1 MVGKSAAKM
10 LSYRWLLFAILALAY
25 CFVYFHRMSLSVVA
39 GDLAQEFQATAS
51 AIGLLGSIYFY
62 CYAAMQIPA
71 GLLSDSVGP
80 RRTVASSLLLATVGS
95 VLFALAPSMRVAMIA
110 RIMVALG
117 VSMVFIPTMK
127 ILAQWFR
134 SREFAFMSGMMQAAG
149 GVGILGATSLLG
161 WLATLAGWRASFAI
175 IAGGTLL
182 LVLAAWWI
190 VRDRPADKG
199 WPSITEIDQ
208 QKIAAQPRVAPTNSF
223 VGVASDEPNRGEGV
237 PPLRREA
244 ILASPSQGK
253 VLGEAEE
260 QGRDTRNKGKMPSPR
275 LHGQASLSV
284 PPGRVGDPDQPPSA
298 GDDLIRGPTAA
309 NGGGV
314 SAQKVSL
321 WQGVRTVAAQ
331 KYFWPVALWFF
342 FDCGIF
348 FGFGNLWS
356 GPYLS
361 HTYGMSKVQ
370 TAGVLSMIAWG
381 MVLGGPVLG
390 LVSQRVLHSRK
401 KTFILCMCALV
412 ILLLALTLFPTGLSW
427 SALAAWFFLFSVFS
441 SAIVVMGFTTT
452 KELFPVEIAGTCVGM
467 VNFFPFFG
475 GGIFQWL
482 LGRVLDAYGKSA
494 AGQYP
499 LEAYRAVLLV
509 LLVTSVAALACTFL
523 MKETY
528 RK

>member
-39 GDLAQEFQATAS
+39 DDLARDFQATAS
-51 AIGLLGSIYFY
+51 AIGFLGSIYFY

-80 RRTVASSLLLATVGS
+80 RRTVTFSLLLAMVGS
-95 VLFALAPSMRVAMIA
+95 MLFALAPSIRVAMIA

-149 GVGILGATSLLG
+149 GVGILGATYFLG

-182 LVLAAWWI
+182 LVAAAWWI

-199 WPSITEIDQ
+199 WPSIAEVDQ
-208 QKIAAQPRVAPTNSF
+208 RVNVAQPPPA
-223 VGVASDEPNRGEGV
+223 GED
-237 PPLRREA
+237 A
-244 ILASPSQGK
+244 
-253 VLGEAEE
+253 
-260 QGRDTRNKGKMPSPR
+260 
-275 LHGQASLSV
+275 
-284 PPGRVGDPDQPPSA
+284 
-298 GDDLIRGPTAA
+298 IRGPTAA
-309 NGGGV
+309 NGGGIA
-314 SAQKVSL
+314 AQEISL
-321 WQGVRTVAAQ
+321 WRGVRTVVTQ
-331 KYFWPVALWFF
+331 KYFWPVAIWFF

-361 HTYGMSKVQ
+361 HTYSMSKVQ
-370 TAGVLSMIAWG
+370 MAGVLGMIAWG

-390 LVSQRVLHSRK
+390 LVSQRILRSRK

-412 ILLLALTLFPTGLSW
+412 ILLLALTLFPTGLSRT
-427 SALAAWFFLFSVFS
+427 ALAVWFFLFSVFS

-475 GGIFQWL
+475 GGVFQWL
-482 LGRVLDAYGKSA
+482 LGRILDAYGKNT

-499 LEAYRAVLLV
+499 VDAYRAVLLI
-509 LLVTSVAALACTFL
+509 LLVTSVAALGCTFL

>member
-1 MVGKSAAKM
+1 MVGKSTAKM

-25 CFVYFHRMSLSVVA
+25 CFVYFHRNCLSVVA
-39 GDLAQEFQATAS
+39 DDLRAEFQVS
-51 AIGLLGSIYFY
+51 GSVIGILGSIYFY
-62 CYAAMQIPA
+62 CYAAMQFPA

-80 RRTVASSLLLATVGS
+80 RRTVTFSLLLAALGS
-95 VLFALAPSMRVAMIA
+95 LVLGLAPSITVAMIA
-110 RIMVALG
+110 RGMVGLG

-134 SREFAFMSGMMQAAG
+134 AREFAFMSGMMQAAG
-149 GVGILGATSLLG
+149 GLGILAATSLLG

-182 LVLAAWWI
+182 LVAAAWWI

-199 WPSITEIDQ
+199 WPSIAEIDQ
-208 QKIAAQPRVAPTNSF
+208 QKIAAQPPA
-223 VGVASDEPNRGEGV
+223 
-237 PPLRREA
+237 
-244 ILASPSQGK
+244 
-253 VLGEAEE
+253 
-260 QGRDTRNKGKMPSPR
+260 
-275 LHGQASLSV
+275 
-284 PPGRVGDPDQPPSA
+284 A
-298 GDDLIRGPTAA
+298 GDSPIRGPTAA
-309 NGGGV
+309 NGGGIT
-314 SAQKVSL
+314 AQKVSL
-321 WQGVRTVAAQ
+321 WRGVRAVVSQ

-348 FGFGNLWS
+348 FGFGSLWS
-356 GPYLS
+356 GPYLN
-361 HTYGMSKVQ
+361 HAYGMTKVQ

-390 LVSQRVLHSRK
+390 LVSQRVLRSRK
-401 KTFILCMCALV
+401 KTFVLCMSALV
-412 ILLLALTLFPTGLSW
+412 ILLLALTLFPTGLSHA
-427 SALAAWFFLFSVFS
+427 ALAGWFFLFSIAS

-475 GGIFQWL
+475 GAVFMPL
-482 LGRVLDAYGKSA
+482 LGQVLDAYGKNT

-499 LEAYRAVLLV
+499 LDAYRAVLLI
-509 LLVTSVAALACTFL
+509 LLVTSVAALGCTFL